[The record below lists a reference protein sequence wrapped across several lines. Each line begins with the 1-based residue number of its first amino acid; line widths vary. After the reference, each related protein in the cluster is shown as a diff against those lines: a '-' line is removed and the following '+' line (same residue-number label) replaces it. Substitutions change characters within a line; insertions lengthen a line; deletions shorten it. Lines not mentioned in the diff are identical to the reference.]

1 MFVEVKKKN
10 NPECIF
16 NKLRRREA
24 ARKLGL
30 CRRNHVKACELAM
43 KIHGQNMKQS
53 CRARNNG
60 IERRIKTLEKLVPSD
75 KSIGLE
81 ALFGETADYI
91 KRLQMKVKFMQ
102 IMVKLLS
109 PPDE

>member
-1 MFVEVKKKN
+1 MGNSQQQCLFKKH
-10 NPECIF
+10 
-16 NKLRRREA
+16 RRVLKKRSA
-24 ARKLGL
+24 FIRSPK
-30 CRRNHVKACELAM
+30 R
-43 KIHGQNMKQS
+43 
-53 CRARNNG
+53 RNNG

-91 KRLQMKVKFMQ
+91 KCLQMKVKFMQ

-109 PPDE
+109 PSDE

>member
-1 MFVEVKKKN
+1 MGNSQQQCLFKKH
-10 NPECIF
+10 
-16 NKLRRREA
+16 RRVLKKRSA
-24 ARKLGL
+24 FIRSPK
-30 CRRNHVKACELAM
+30 R
-43 KIHGQNMKQS
+43 
-53 CRARNNG
+53 RNNG

-109 PPDE
+109 PSDE

>member
-1 MFVEVKKKN
+1 MGNSQQRCLFKKH
-10 NPECIF
+10 
-16 NKLRRREA
+16 RRVLKKRSA
-24 ARKLGL
+24 F
-30 CRRNHVKACELAM
+30 RRSS
-43 KIHGQNMKQS
+43 Q
-53 CRARNNG
+53 RPNNG

-91 KRLQMKVKFMQ
+91 KCLQMKVKFMQ

>member
-1 MFVEVKKKN
+1 MGNSQQQCLFKKH
-10 NPECIF
+10 
-16 NKLRRREA
+16 RRVLKKRSA
-24 ARKLGL
+24 FIRSPK
-30 CRRNHVKACELAM
+30 R
-43 KIHGQNMKQS
+43 
-53 CRARNNG
+53 RNNG

-91 KRLQMKVKFMQ
+91 KCLQMKVKFMQ

>member
-1 MFVEVKKKN
+1 MGNSQQECLFKKH
-10 NPECIF
+10 
-16 NKLRRREA
+16 RRVLKKRSA
-24 ARKLGL
+24 FIRSPK
-30 CRRNHVKACELAM
+30 R
-43 KIHGQNMKQS
+43 
-53 CRARNNG
+53 RNNG

-91 KRLQMKVKFMQ
+91 KCLQMKVKFMQ

-109 PPDE
+109 PSDE